1 MKKTLL
7 SIILMTPF
15 LIFSQ
20 SITGKITQSG
30 NQVSYAEI
38 IAVKNQFKQ
47 TAISDEKGNFAL
59 KLPENGVYQIVCI
72 FDGIEVSKDEIT
84 VNGSTKHYFA
94 LQSKPAKEID
104 GVVVTAKKKL
114 IERKADRL
122 VFNIAHSVASQGTD
136 GVEALNNT
144 PQIRV
149 DENEGISMVGKSG
162 IAVMI
167 SDRMLNLT
175 GTELINYL
183 KGLRSEN
190 IEKIEVITAPP
201 SKYEAQGNSGLIN
214 IVLKKTK
221 TWAGMET

>member
-7 SIILMTPF
+7 SIILITPF
-15 LIFSQ
+15 LAFSQ

-47 TAISDEKGNFAL
+47 TAISDEQGNFAL

-72 FDGIEVSKDEIT
+72 LEGIEVSKDDIT
-84 VNGSTKHYFA
+84 VNGSTKHDFA
-94 LQSKPAKEID
+94 LENNPAKEIKD
-104 GVVVTAKKKL
+104 VVVTAKKKL
-114 IERKADRL
+114 IERKANRL
-122 VFNIAHSVASQGTD
+122 VFNIANSVALQGMVGIET
-136 GVEALNNT
+136 LNNT
-144 PQIRV
+144 PQIKV
-149 DENEGISMVGKSG
+149 DENAGISMVGKSG

-167 SDRMLNLT
+167 NDKMLNLI

-201 SKYEAQGNSGLIN
+201 SKYEA
-214 IVLKKTK
+214 
-221 TWAGMET
+221 